1 LATQLPYNGAVLI
14 LALDT
19 SSNAGSLA
27 VLRDEKLIG
36 LVSTLG
42 QETYSSRMFRHL
54 EFLLRD
60 LSLKLEQF
68 DLFAV
73 SAGPGSFTGLRV
85 GLTAAKG
92 WAEVYNK
99 PVVGVSVLEA
109 IAAQSNS
116 AAAVLVPAFD
126 ARRGEVYF
134 GVYRRGK
141 HLLARE
147 GEECVLRPEDFFRTL
162 AERPGSSEFA
172 IISPTPEAFAA
183 ELSRI
188 EQEHLPVPHVERVSS
203 VLAPLI
209 GQLGYQRAQ
218 HGQVSDALTLDANYV
233 RRTDAEVYAKR
244 Q

>member
-1 LATQLPYNGAVLI
+1 VLI
-14 LALDT
+14 LGLDT
-19 SSNAGSLA
+19 SSTTGSLA
-27 VLRDEKLIG
+27 VLRDEKIIG
-36 LVSTLG
+36 VVSTLAE
-42 QETYSSRMFRHL
+42 ETYSSRMFRHL
-54 EFLLRD
+54 EFLLQE

-73 SAGPGSFTGLRV
+73 STGPGSFTGLRV
-85 GLTAAKG
+85 GLVAAKG

-116 AAAVLVPAFD
+116 AAEVLVPVFD

-141 HLLARE
+141 DLLALQ
-147 GEECVLRPEDFFRTL
+147 GDECVLQPEEFFRTV
-162 AERPGSSEFA
+162 AERLGSSEFA
-172 IISPTPEAFAA
+172 VISPTPEALAD

-188 EQEHLPVPHVERVSS
+188 EKEHWPVAHVERASN

-209 GQLGYQRAQ
+209 GQLGYRRARR
-218 HGQVSDALTLDANYV
+218 GEVSDALTLDANYV